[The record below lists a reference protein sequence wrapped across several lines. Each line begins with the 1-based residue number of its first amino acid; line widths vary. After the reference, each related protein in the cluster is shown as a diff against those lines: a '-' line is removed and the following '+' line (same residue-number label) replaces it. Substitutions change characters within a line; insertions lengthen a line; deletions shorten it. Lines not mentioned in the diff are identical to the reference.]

1 MDNLSELLL
10 AVTAVEEANDP
21 GQEAGLPASEA
32 ESNLGQ
38 EAGLPASEAES
49 NLGQEAGL
57 PASEA
62 ESDQLSVTAPNSPI
76 IRPSLNRAPSV
87 TPHPKAPD
95 DEDDP
100 KAPDDEDDCP
110 ICLGKVQLP
119 YQLTCNHLFCYLCIK
134 RYASYNRPE
143 CPLCRGEIDPKIFV
157 KKNTVTRELPIRTN
171 WVYAARRGDFWYYD
185 QETSDRLDEL
195 YKAFQENDTGDDTGD
210 DTEDDANDDRDPP
223 TITILGN
230 DYLID
235 FDRMVQVSRRD
246 RAKRQIKRTCDLEEG
261 QRVRGV
267 AGLVPAHHSQSS
279 R

>member
-10 AVTAVEEANDP
+10 AV
-21 GQEAGLPASEA
+21 
-32 ESNLGQ
+32 
-38 EAGLPASEAES
+38 
-49 NLGQEAGL
+49 QEAGL

-62 ESDQLSVTAPNSPI
+62 ESDQLSVTVPNSPI
-76 IRPSLNRAPSV
+76 IRPSLSKTPSV
-87 TPHPKAPD
+87 TSRPDNEGDPKAPD

-100 KAPDDEDDCP
+100 KAPDNEGDPKAPDNEDDCS
-110 ICLGKVQLP
+110 ICLGVVQLP
-119 YQLTCNHLFCYLCIK
+119 YQLSCNHLFCYLCIK

-143 CPLCRGEIDPKIFV
+143 CPLCRAEVDPKIFV
-157 KKNTVTRELPIRTN
+157 KKNTVTRELPKRTN

-195 YKAFQENDTGDDTGD
+195 YKAYQE
-210 DTEDDANDDRDPP
+210 EDKEEEEDAEESP

-246 RAKRQIKRTCDLEEG
+246 RARRQIKRTCDLEEG

-267 AGLVPAHHSQSS
+267 AGLVPAHHSQ